1 MSEEVLIIISVSLI
15 IFSSPLLSKFLR
27 LPTITI
33 EIMLGAIA
41 TYFLFIVEHP
51 ILELVAELGFLYLM
65 FLAGLEV
72 DLKKLV
78 NIPSSLLKKSL
89 LYNIILFSFSAA
101 ITTYFDL
108 SNIFIVIL
116 PLISIG
122 LLAAL
127 KKEYGDVEWIR
138 LSIVVGLIGEIISI
152 MALTTVSAILEFGIN
167 WQFYK
172 TMILFFVFMASMLLL
187 YKLFH
192 NIIWWYPE
200 IKAYLMP
207 KEDHEE
213 QDIRISMAIFF
224 LMIAVMLYLNL
235 EVAFG
240 AFIAGTF
247 ITTFFEEHNKELP
260 HKLEHFGF
268 GWLVPIF
275 FIYVGSSF
283 KLESL
288 LEEGLVSTSFLIVFA
303 MLAIRLIASTLF
315 IKEMG
320 FNKFYMIGLSHAM
333 PLTLLIAV
341 STLAYHNHS
350 ITQFYY
356 YAFILAAILEVLV
369 VMIAIRVLS
378 NFIKLKD
385 TSV

>member
-72 DLKKLV
+72 DLKKLI
-78 NIPSSLLKKSL
+78 NIPSSLLKKSFF
-89 LYNIILFSFSAA
+89 YNIILFSSSAA
-101 ITTYFDL
+101 ITKYFDL

-172 TMILFFVFMASMLLL
+172 TMLLFFVFMASMLLL

-192 NIIWWYPE
+192 NVIWWYPE

-207 KEDHEE
+207 KKDHEE

-288 LEEGLVSTSFLIVFA
+288 FEEDLVSTALLIVFA
-303 MLAIRLIASTLF
+303 MLVIRLIASTLF

-320 FNKFYMIGLSHAM
+320 FNKFYMIGLSHSM

-378 NFIKLKD
+378 SFIKLKD
-385 TSV
+385 TPV

>member
-1 MSEEVLIIISVSLI
+1 
-15 IFSSPLLSKFLR
+15 
-27 LPTITI
+27 
-33 EIMLGAIA
+33 
-41 TYFLFIVEHP
+41 
-51 ILELVAELGFLYLM
+51 
-65 FLAGLEV
+65 
-72 DLKKLV
+72 
-78 NIPSSLLKKSL
+78 
-89 LYNIILFSFSAA
+89 
-101 ITTYFDL
+101 
-108 SNIFIVIL
+108 
-116 PLISIG
+116 
-122 LLAAL
+122 
-127 KKEYGDVEWIR
+127 

>member
-89 LYNIILFSFSAA
+89 IYNIILFSSSAA

-192 NIIWWYPE
+192 NVIWWYPE